1 MKPVF
6 EKVPVGVGESF
17 HCEVVRGTDYG
28 TRWHF
33 HPEHQ
38 ITLALRSQGHRL
50 VGDHLGELADGDLVL
65 VGANLPHVWHQAADA
80 GSEAHA
86 VIVRFDDQF
95 AGRDFMA
102 KPEMDAVRSL
112 LHRAARGLVVSGT
125 TRDEVAERM
134 RRLPELGGLER
145 LLELLTVLARL
156 AAGAGDLKALAS
168 ATYEP
173 VLRSED
179 QDRMERVC
187 SYLHARYTEKIER
200 RTLAAL
206 AALSEGAFSRFF
218 HSRTGR
224 TVPQYV
230 NELRV
235 GRACRLLIEHPER
248 TVSDIAL
255 DCGFDNL
262 ANFNRRF
269 LAARG
274 VAPSVFRKRSQTAA
288 GKRLAATRP
297 SA

>member
-6 EKVPVGVGESF
+6 EKVPLGSGESF
-17 HCEVVRGTDYG
+17 HCEVVRGPDYA

-50 VGDHLGELADGDLVL
+50 VGDHLGELTDGDLVL
-65 VGANLPHVWHQAADA
+65 VGANLPHVWHQTGEA
-80 GSEAHA
+80 GREAHA

-102 KPEMDAVRSL
+102 KPEMDGVRAL
-112 LHRAARGLVVSGT
+112 LRRAARGLAVGGA
-125 TRDEVAERM
+125 TRDEVAPRLE
-134 RRLPELGGLER
+134 RLPELGALER
-145 LLELLTVLARL
+145 LVELLAVLARL
-156 AAGAGDLKALAS
+156 AAGAADLRPLAS

-173 VLRSED
+173 ALRGED

-187 SYLHARYTEKIER
+187 AYLHAHYTEKIER

-235 GRACRLLIEHPER
+235 GRACRLLIEQPGR

-274 VAPSVFRKRSQTAA
+274 VAPSVFRRRSQAA
-288 GKRLAATRP
+288 ARSRV
-297 SA
+297 

>member
-6 EKVPVGVGESF
+6 EKVPLGAGESF
-17 HCEVVRGTDYG
+17 HCEVVRGRDYG

-38 ITLALRSQGHRL
+38 LTLAVHSQGHRL
-50 VGDHLGELADGDLVL
+50 VGDHLGELADGDMVL

-80 GSEAHA
+80 GRDAHA
-86 VIVRFDDQF
+86 VIVRFDDGF

-102 KPEMDAVRSL
+102 KEEMDGVRAL
-112 LHRAARGLVVSGT
+112 LQRAARGLVAGGK
-125 TRDEVAERM
+125 TRAEAAARM
-134 RRLPELGGLER
+134 ERLPRLGGLER
-145 LLELLTVLARL
+145 LLELLGILSRL
-156 AAGAGDLKALAS
+156 AAGAGDLQPLAS
-168 ATYEP
+168 AAYEP
-173 VLRSED
+173 VLRKED

-187 SYLHARYTEKIER
+187 AYLHGHYTERIER
-200 RTLAAL
+200 RELAAL

-218 HSRTGR
+218 RSRTGR

-235 GRACRLLIEHPER
+235 GRACRLLLENPQR

-269 LAARG
+269 LAAKG
-274 VAPSVFRKRSQTAA
+274 VAPSVFRRQSQAA
-288 GKRLAATRP
+288 AQRRA
-297 SA
+297 

>member
-6 EKVPVGVGESF
+6 EKVPLGAGESF
-17 HCEVVRGTDYG
+17 HCEVVRGPDYS

-38 ITLALRSQGHRL
+38 LTLALRSKGHRL
-50 VGDHLGELADGDLVL
+50 VGDHLGELTDGDVVL
-65 VGANLPHVWHQAADA
+65 VGANLPHVWHQAAEA
-80 GSEAHA
+80 GREAHA
-86 VIVRFDDQF
+86 VIVRFDDHF

-102 KPEMDAVRSL
+102 KPEMDGVRAL
-112 LHRAARGLVVSGT
+112 LRRAARGLEVSGA
-125 TRDEVAERM
+125 TRKEVAARLA
-134 RRLPELGGLER
+134 RLPELDGLER
-145 LLELLTVLARL
+145 LLELLAVLARLARL
-156 AAGAGDLKALAS
+156 AAGGRDLKPLAS

-173 VLRSED
+173 ELRSED

-187 SYLHARYTEKIER
+187 SYVHAHYTEKIER
-200 RTLAAL
+200 RTLATL

-235 GRACRLLIEHPER
+235 GRACRLLIENPER

-274 VAPSVFRKRSQTAA
+274 VAPSVFRKRSQTAVTDV
-288 GKRLAATRP
+288 KR
-297 SA
+297 

>member
-6 EKVPVGVGESF
+6 EKVPLGAGESF
-17 HCEVVRGTDYG
+17 HCEELRGPDYS

-38 ITLALRSQGHRL
+38 LTLALRSQGHRL
-50 VGDHLGELADGDLVL
+50 VGDHLGELTDGDIVL

-80 GSEAHA
+80 QREAHA
-86 VIVRFDDQF
+86 IIVRFDDQF

-102 KPEMDAVRSL
+102 KPEMDGVRTL
-112 LHRAARGLVVSGT
+112 LRKAARGLQVQGA
-125 TRDEVAERM
+125 TRKEVAARLT
-134 RRLPELGGLER
+134 RLPSLTGLDR
-145 LLELLTVLARL
+145 LLELLAVLARL
-156 AAGAGDLKALAS
+156 ASAGRDLKPLAS

-173 VLRSED
+173 ELRSED

-187 SYLHARYTEKIER
+187 SYVHAHYTEKIER
-200 RTLAAL
+200 RTLASL

-274 VAPSVFRKRSQTAA
+274 IAPSVFRKQSQAA
-288 GKRLAATRP
+288 VV
-297 SA
+297 

>member
-6 EKVPVGVGESF
+6 EKVPMGLGESL
-17 HCEVVRGTDYG
+17 HCEVVKGRDYG

-38 ITLALRSQGHRL
+38 LTLAVRSQGHRL
-50 VGDHLGELADGDLVL
+50 VGDHLGALEDGDVVL
-65 VGANLPHVWHQAADA
+65 VGSNLPHVWHQAVDA
-80 GSEAHA
+80 GSEAEA
-86 VIVRFDDQF
+86 VIVRFDEGF
-95 AGRDFMA
+95 VGKEFMA
-102 KPEMDAVRSL
+102 KAEMEGVRAL
-112 LHRAARGLVVSGT
+112 LRRAARGLVVQGKA
-125 TRDEVAERM
+125 REEVARRMLALPEEGRLERM
-134 RRLPELGGLER
+134 VA
-145 LLELLTVLARL
+145 LLAILARL
-156 AAGAGDLKALAS
+156 ASAKAWEMKALAS
-168 ATYEP
+168 ASYEP
-173 VLRSED
+173 MLLSED

-187 SYLHARYTEKIER
+187 AYIHGHYTEKLER
-200 RTLAAL
+200 RELAAL

-235 GRACRLLIEHPER
+235 GRACRLLLEFPGR
-248 TVSDIAL
+248 TVSDVAL

-274 VAPSVFRKRSQTAA
+274 VAPSVFRKQSVTAVQPRNRN
-288 GKRLAATRP
+288 G
-297 SA
+297 

>member
-6 EKVPVGVGESF
+6 EKVPMAPGESL
-17 HCEVVRGTDYG
+17 HCEVVRGRDYG

-38 ITLALRSQGHRL
+38 LTLALSSEGHRL
-50 VGDHLGELADGDLVL
+50 VGDHLGALTDGDLVL
-65 VGANLPHVWHQAADA
+65 VGANLPHVWHQAVDA
-80 GSEAHA
+80 ATEARA
-86 VIVRFDDQF
+86 VIVRFDEGF
-95 AGRDFMA
+95 VGREFMA
-102 KPEMDAVRSL
+102 KGEMEGVRAL
-112 LHRAARGLVVSGT
+112 LRRAARGLEVRGEA
-125 TRDEVAERM
+125 RDEVAGWMEE
-134 RRLPELGGLER
+134 LPGLGRLER
-145 LLELLTVLARL
+145 VVTLLRILARL
-156 AAGAGDLKALAS
+156 ARANPGEVRALAS

-173 VLRSED
+173 TLRSED

-187 SYLHARYTEKIER
+187 AYIHNRYTEKLER
-200 RTLAAL
+200 RELAAL

-235 GRACRLLIEHPER
+235 GRACRLLLEHPER

-255 DCGFDNL
+255 DCGFENL

-274 VAPSVFRKRSQTAA
+274 VAPSVFRRQSQEAVQRRS
-288 GKRLAATRP
+288 
-297 SA
+297 

>member
-6 EKVPVGVGESF
+6 EKVPMGIGESL
-17 HCEVVRGTDYG
+17 HCEVVKGRDYG

-38 ITLALRSQGHRL
+38 LTLAVRSQGHRL
-50 VGDHLGELADGDLVL
+50 VGDHLGALEDGDVVL
-65 VGANLPHVWHQAADA
+65 VGSNLPHVWHQAVDA
-80 GSEAHA
+80 GSEAEA
-86 VIVRFDDQF
+86 VIVRFDEGF
-95 AGRDFMA
+95 VGKEFMA
-102 KPEMDAVRSL
+102 KAEMEGVRAL
-112 LHRAARGLVVSGT
+112 LRRAARGLVVQGKA
-125 TRDEVAERM
+125 REEVARRM
-134 RRLPELGGLER
+134 LALPEEGRLER
-145 LLELLTVLARL
+145 VVALLAILARL
-156 AAGAGDLKALAS
+156 ASAKAGEMKALAS
-168 ATYEP
+168 ASYEP
-173 VLRSED
+173 MLLSED

-187 SYLHARYTEKIER
+187 AYIHGHYTEKLER
-200 RTLAAL
+200 RELAVL

-235 GRACRLLIEHPER
+235 GRACRLLLEFPGR
-248 TVSDIAL
+248 TVSDVAL

-274 VAPSVFRKRSQTAA
+274 VAPSVFRKQSQVAVQRRS
-288 GKRLAATRP
+288 
-297 SA
+297 

>member
-6 EKVPVGVGESF
+6 EKVPLGAGESF
-17 HCEVVRGTDYG
+17 HCEVVRGPDYG

-38 ITLALRSQGHRL
+38 LTLAIRSQGHRL
-50 VGDHLGELADGDLVL
+50 VGDHLGELTDGDLVL
-65 VGANLPHVWHQAADA
+65 VGSNLPHVWHQAADV
-80 GSEAHA
+80 EQEVRA
-86 VIVRFDDQF
+86 VILRFDDQF

-102 KPEMDAVRSL
+102 KTEMDGVRAL
-112 LHRAARGLVVSGT
+112 LRRASRGLAVTGK
-125 TRDEVAERM
+125 TRDEVAM
-134 RRLPELGGLER
+134 RLERLPDLHGLER
-145 LLELLTVLARL
+145 LLELLGVLARL
-156 AAGAGDLKALAS
+156 AAGAGDLKPLAS

-173 VLRSED
+173 ELRSED

-187 SYLHARYTEKIER
+187 AYMHAHYTEKIER

-274 VAPSVFRKRSQTAA
+274 VAPSVFRKRS
-288 GKRLAATRP
+288 RVATGR
-297 SA
+297 